1 MNLSR
6 RGLAALAG
14 LTWVGVGLMLLGR
27 SVPMISQGLSEGTP
41 LWKATLLVG
50 LGLALGAAKG
60 LFVLSKTA
68 DRHLRRID
76 TLPEP
81 SPFWKV
87 FPLYVIP
94 LVAVMILFGR
104 WVRSMAGLESGMI
117 SWCSAGAI
125 YAGIGAALLGSSLR
139 YFKKK
144 LPS

>member
-1 MNLSR
+1 M
-6 RGLAALAG
+6 
-14 LTWVGVGLMLLGR
+14 WVAVGLMLLIR
-27 SVPMISQGLSEGTP
+27 SGFMVHDGLEGGTST
-41 LWKATLLVG
+41 ATAFAMVA
-50 LGLALGAAKG
+50 LGLVLGAAKG
-60 LFVLSKTA
+60 HFVLAKTA

-94 LVAVMILFGR
+94 LIGLMMGFGF
-104 WVRSMAGLESGMI
+104 WIKGLAKAGTIG
-117 SWCSAGAI
+117 WCTAGAI
-125 YAGIGAALLGSSLR
+125 YAGIGAALLGSALR